1 VKALVLREDRSLRLV
16 DRQRPVCA
24 APDDVIVRIAQAGIC
39 GTDRGVLLGKFH
51 AEPGV
56 VMGHEAVGE
65 VAETGAGVTTLKQG
79 DRVIINP
86 TLYCGLCHWC
96 RRGALN
102 FCLNKAGNEIG
113 IDRDGAFAGFMR
125 LEERF
130 LHAVPEG
137 MSDDQAVL
145 AEPVACVLNNLEAA
159 GIRPDDEV
167 AVLGGGPIGTLVA
180 LVADHFGAAVRV
192 VETDPYR
199 RATAEAFLAAAPGC
213 TARVE
218 EPGAIAPRSASLV
231 VDSVG
236 SLTAEA
242 WELAANLGRIVV
254 MGFNDR
260 ATWTMRPLEL
270 LQRGLRVIGACDYNS
285 LLFDRAVEL
294 ARRLPLSGLIS
305 HHVPVDRFTEALAA
319 IGAAGNGHD
328 PYTGMKVVIDL
339 RDAA

>member
-1 VKALVLREDRSLRLV
+1 MKALVLQEDRSLRLV
-16 DRQRPVCA
+16 ERPRPACT
-24 APDDVIVRIAQAGIC
+24 APDDVIVRVAQTGIC
-39 GTDRGVLLGKFH
+39 GTDRGVLLGKFP
-51 AEPGV
+51 AEHGV

-65 VAETGAGVTTLKQG
+65 VAETGTGVTTLKPG

-86 TLYCGLCHWC
+86 TLYCGLCRWC

-113 IDRDGAFAGFMR
+113 IDRDGAFAGFIR

-130 LHAVPEG
+130 LHLVPDG

-145 AEPVACVLNNLEAA
+145 VEPLACVLNNLEAA
-159 GIRPDDEV
+159 RVRPDDEV

-180 LVADHFGAAVRV
+180 LVADHFGAAVRL

-199 RATAEAFLAAAPGC
+199 RTTAAAFLAGAPGC
-213 TARVE
+213 AVRVE

-231 VDSVG
+231 VDTVG
-236 SLTAEA
+236 SLTAQA

-254 MGFNDR
+254 MGFNDH

-270 LQRGLRVIGACDYNS
+270 LQRGLTVVGAGDYNS
-285 LLFDRAVEL
+285 LLFERAVDL
-294 ARRLPLSGLIS
+294 GRRLPLAGLIS
-305 HHVPVDRFTEALAA
+305 HHVPVADFAEALAV
-319 IGAAGNGHD
+319 IGAGGAGQTQ
-328 PYTGMKVVIDL
+328 YTGMKVVIDL
-339 RDAA
+339 KDAA